1 MNTDKDI
8 KRIISYFK
16 GREEVSALYIFGSI
30 ANGGGTR
37 ESDIDIAV
45 LINEARLK
53 KKNFE
58 HLKNDYYNA
67 SPAFSLRPVD
77 IVILN
82 TASLFLKH
90 RILKTG
96 EILFD
101 RNRRLRVDFTAKA
114 IIEYL
119 DFKPIEDI
127 FSRAVA
133 GRFRR
138 ETLGR

>member
-16 GREEVSALYIFGSI
+16 SREEVSALYIFGSI
-30 ANGGGTR
+30 SKGGKTQ

-96 EILFD
+96 KILFD

-138 ETLGR
+138 ETIGR